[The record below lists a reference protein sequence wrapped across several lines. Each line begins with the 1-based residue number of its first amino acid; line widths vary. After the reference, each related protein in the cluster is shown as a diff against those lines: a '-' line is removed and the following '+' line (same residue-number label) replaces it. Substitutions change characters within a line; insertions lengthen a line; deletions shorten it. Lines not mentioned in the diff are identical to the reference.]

1 MRTHLLTLLFIF
13 LFGMTHANPVDSLF
27 TEILPTQEKTYLHLD
42 NNWYFA
48 GDTIWYKAYT
58 VRADNNR
65 PSPLSRILYVELLN
79 EQGFLVER
87 QQLVIDYDGH
97 SHGHFC
103 LSDTAFAGY
112 YELRAYT
119 KWMMNFG
126 YENVKPW
133 WKEWTGRNFH
143 GVSEVDW
150 WPTEDIM
157 HLLSFFPE
165 HKDQDKDLQAK
176 RPWEKDKHWVELL
189 EMNINPNNNAPNIK
203 LDVSPI
209 KIQSF
214 PEFFGLGVE
223 YKDDDLEKLAI
234 DPQIAELEYREHNNL
249 FSRVVPVYQRPD
261 SAHHFRRK
269 LMPVKVTMGDYRIVY
284 RDKDFDAKFYPEGG
298 NLLAGHECR
307 VGWEAVNKYGQR
319 LNASGVLLEDG
330 REIGK
335 VTPLH
340 AGRGDFRFT
349 PRKGSNYKVRFSY
362 DGDTHTFSLPDAKR
376 EGYALAVI
384 LDADSVAFRVVRNV
398 EVPRTVYL
406 SLLCRGKVVDV
417 LSLDFEGSEAMV
429 RMPKSAF
436 PAGVNQ
442 ATLFESAEE
451 VYADRLFFIHPPEGE
466 MTSVVVTGL
475 KGSDYRAK
483 EKVNLGVRL
492 TDGEGKPLAGQ
503 RVSVA
508 VRDGS
513 QMDETFCTGNVMTD
527 LLLQSEIRGFVENP
541 DYYFIDRGEKR
552 VHALDLLLMVQGWRR
567 YEWKD
572 VAQSG
577 KFEVTYKPEQTTT
590 VTGQAY
596 DLRLKRRGP
605 KDIFCSLRLLDGNK
619 GDDILFQASTAT
631 DSAGMFGFTIPPF
644 YGKANLVLRGKYN
657 SRKNKSGYDLLP
669 HDDNIF
675 IRKDIFFPTVV
686 NDLSWYETNKPDLMP
701 SPAISW
707 DDYEKGIYSAVIL
720 PEVRIKRKHRP
731 HMKRNRLAAVQR
743 MDFIDF
749 YNDVWDR
756 TYYDPYFLLKNEV
769 FHLDQNLWHV
779 LNYTRQR
786 YSNSLERLFLSFDW
800 DINEVSANMK
810 HFSFLSSV
818 DSIEIITDDPR
829 RPVNYDLKH
838 LDRQTEMKEKGNVP
852 PYGISGYV
860 NIKTRP
866 KEKER
871 IIHGREYNIQ
881 GFSRP
886 AEFYNPDYSRQAL
899 PDVKDYRKTLYW
911 NPDVKTDSEGRASID
926 FYNNSVAPD
935 FNISVEGITKDGR
948 FVVY

>member
-1 MRTHLLTLLFIF
+1 MKTHLLTLMFIS
-13 LFGMTHANPVDSLF
+13 LFGMVHANPVDSLF

-97 SHGHFC
+97 SHGQFC

-133 WKEWTGRNFH
+133 WRRWVGRNFY

-150 WPTEDIM
+150 WQSASNWKSAKYLEELDIAW
-157 HLLSFFPE
+157 LKANDS
-165 HKDQDKDLQAK
+165 KDPIQTSPLELPSNNRFELAKDYTDGKFAYCSVDSL
-176 RPWEKDKHWVELL
+176 WV
-189 EMNINPNNNAPNIK
+189 
-203 LDVSPI
+203 SR
-209 KIQSF
+209 
-214 PEFFGLGVE
+214 EFCD
-223 YKDDDLEKLAI
+223 YS
-234 DPQIAELEYREHNNL
+234 NL

-384 LDADSVAFRVVRNV
+384 QDADSVAFRVVRNM

-451 VYADRLFFIHPPEGE
+451 VYADRLFFIHPSEGE
-466 MTSVVVTGL
+466 MTSVEVTGL

-483 EKVNLGVRL
+483 EKVSLGVRL

-541 DYYFIDRGEKR
+541 DYYFIDRSEKR
-552 VHALDLLLMVQGWRR
+552 VNALDLLLMVQGWRR

-572 VAQSG
+572 VAQAG

-605 KDIFCSLRLLDGNK
+605 KDIFCSLRLLDGTDK
-619 GDDILFQASTAT
+619 EGDVMFQEHVTT

-644 YGKANLVLRGKYN
+644 YGKAKLVLRGKYL
-657 SRKNKSGYDLLP
+657 SRMGKKKYSSIL
-669 HDDNIF
+669 HDNNIF
-675 IRKDIFFPTVV
+675 IRKEIFYPNSVKA
-686 NDLSWYETNKPDLMP
+686 LSWYETNIPDFRISP
-701 SPAISW
+701 SVSW
-707 DDYEKGIYSAVIL
+707 EDYERGIYSNFAL
-720 PEVRIKRKHRP
+720 PEVQIRNKRRP
-731 HMKRNRLAAVQR
+731 HAKRQKNKIVKK
-743 MDFIDF
+743 MDIWDF
-749 YNDVWDR
+749 LNDEWDW
-756 TYYDPYFLLKNEV
+756 TQYLSYYKFDNNEYSIPFV
-769 FHLDQNLWHV
+769 V
-779 LNYTRQR
+779 TGILNYIRQQ
-786 YSNSLERLFLSFDW
+786 YTAEKEEVALSF
-800 DINEVSANMK
+800 NKNGNMTT
-810 HFSFLSSV
+810 SFMSFKKFLPLYSEF
-818 DSIEIITDDPR
+818 EIVTDDPR
-829 RPVNYDLKH
+829 RPVNYRLEH
-838 LDRQTEMKEKGNVP
+838 QDRLWDYDKDYHRMSA
-852 PYGISGYV
+852 YL
-860 NIKTRP
+860 NITTASKDR
-866 KEKER
+866 ER

-899 PDVKDYRKTLYW
+899 PDMKDYRKTLYW
-911 NPDVKTDSEGRASID
+911 NPNVTTDSEGRASID

-935 FNISVEGITKDGR
+935 FNISVEGMTKDGR

>member
-1 MRTHLLTLLFIF
+1 MKTHLLTLQFIF
-13 LFGMTHANPVDSLF
+13 LFGIAHANPVDSLF

-97 SHGHFC
+97 SHGQFC

-126 YENVKPW
+126 YENVRPW
-133 WKEWTGRNFH
+133 WKKWTGKNFH

-150 WPTEDIM
+150 WPTEQIK

-165 HKDQDKDLQAK
+165 NIYKENSLIIR
-176 RPWEKDKHWVELL
+176 RPWEKDKHYRELMDL
-189 EMNINPNNNAPNIK
+189 RIAGNPVL
-203 LDVSPI
+203 LDISPI
-209 KIQSF
+209 TIESF

-223 YKDDDLEKLAI
+223 YKDGDLERLAI
-234 DPQIAELEYREHNNL
+234 DPQIAELEYREYNNL

-349 PRKGSNYKVRFSY
+349 PRKGSSYKVRFSY
-362 DGDTHTFSLPDAKR
+362 DGDTHTFSLPDTKR

-384 LDADSVAFRVVRNV
+384 QDADSVAFRVVRNM

-451 VYADRLFFIHPPEGE
+451 VYADRLFFIHPSEGE
-466 MTSVVVTGL
+466 MTSVEVTGL

-483 EKVNLGVRL
+483 EKVSLGVRL
-492 TDGEGKPLAGQ
+492 TDGEGKPIAGQ

-541 DYYFIDRGEKR
+541 DYYFIDRSEKR
-552 VHALDLLLMVQGWRR
+552 VNALDLLLMVQGWRR

-572 VAQSG
+572 VAQAG
-577 KFEVTYKPEQTTT
+577 KFEVTYNPEQTTT

-596 DLRLKRRGP
+596 DLRLKSRGP
-605 KDIFCSLRLLDGNK
+605 KDIFCSLRLLDGTDK
-619 GDDILFQASTAT
+619 DGYVMFQEHVTT

-644 YGKANLVLRGKYN
+644 YGKANLVLRGKYK
-657 SRKNKSGYDLLP
+657 RLLVKQKKYSKLQ
-669 HDDNIF
+669 HDPFIF
-675 IRKDIFFPTVV
+675 IRKDIFYPTVV
-686 NDLSWYETNKPDLMP
+686 NSLSWYETNKPDLMP

-731 HMKRNRLAAVQR
+731 HMKRNRNAAVQR

-756 TYYDPYFLLKNEV
+756 TYYDPFFQLKNEV

-779 LNYTRQR
+779 LNHTRQR